1 MIVNKQKEIY
11 YQRNR
16 DKLLQKS
23 KDYYESNEKQRKE
36 YQKKINTTI

>member
-23 KDYYESNEKQRKE
+23 KDYYESNEK
-36 YQKKINTTI
+36 